1 MSMANL
7 GEVVG
12 AIIGQIGRGRTQAD
26 AETVEIAEIYKDYPL
41 FSSFP
46 VPRMVL
52 DEVVIDLKVAIS
64 SGPTRGTSLTP
75 QSQKEILERID
86 TLINDLPNRYRYV
99 QNMPDYPGIWNP
111 ARVRITE
118 DIIDLV
124 PVGVAVEPRTIVV
137 GATAAI
143 QQNIMQ
149 AIAHPDFKVV
159 TRKSMGSFV
168 EEDIPRMEKYV
179 RSELE
184 KIVEDVVKIQ
194 PPPEERL
201 DVLISVSDLE
211 SIPSEKIST
220 VRLTLRESD
229 LSWTEI
235 ESRKGTFEKKLV
247 PF

>member
-1 MSMANL
+1 MRMANL

-12 AIIGQIGRGRTQAD
+12 AIIAQVGRGRTQAD
-26 AETVEIAEIYKDYPL
+26 AETVEIAEIYKDDPL

-46 VPRMVL
+46 VPRMML

-64 SGPTRGTSLTP
+64 SGPARGTSLTP
-75 QSQKEILERID
+75 QSQREILERVN

-99 QNMPDYPGIWNP
+99 QNMPDYPAIWNP
-111 ARVRITE
+111 ARVRIAE
-118 DIIDLV
+118 DITDLV
-124 PVGVAVEPRTIVV
+124 PIGVAVEPRSIVV

-149 AIAHPDFKVV
+149 AIAHPAFKVV
-159 TRKSMGSFV
+159 TRKTMGSFV
-168 EEDIPRMEKYV
+168 EEDVPRMEKYV

-184 KIVEDVVKIQ
+184 KIVTDVVKTQ
-194 PPPEERL
+194 PPSEERL
-201 DVLISVSDLE
+201 DVLVSASDLE
-211 SIPSEKIST
+211 GIPTEKIST

-229 LSWTEI
+229 LSWTDI
-235 ESRKGTFEKKLV
+235 EGKEGLSEKKLV